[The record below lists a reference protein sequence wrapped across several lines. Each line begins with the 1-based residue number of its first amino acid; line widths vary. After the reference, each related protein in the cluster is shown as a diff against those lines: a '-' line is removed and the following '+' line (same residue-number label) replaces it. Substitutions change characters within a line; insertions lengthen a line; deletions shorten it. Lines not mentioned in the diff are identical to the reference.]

1 MKKLLLTGIAALFLA
16 GTAAYAADEELPPE
30 APSLPPSIT
39 VTPAPVPPLGW
50 IFSYYAPCADP
61 QCRTVVVN
69 VDAAGLAAGL
79 NVRTDPNGYPV
90 MSLVNGTPLIP
101 LQRAGNWLLVAPACD
116 LTPTWAW
123 SWTAGVP
130 LNRCWVY
137 F

>member
-16 GTAAYAADEELPPE
+16 STAACAADEELPPE
-30 APSLPPSIT
+30 APPPPPSIR
-39 VTPAPVPPLGW
+39 VTPAPAPVPPLGW
-50 IFSYYAPCADP
+50 VYSYYAPCADP
-61 QCRTVVVN
+61 GCRTVVVN
-69 VDAAGLAAGL
+69 VDAAGL
-79 NVRTDPNGYPV
+79 NVRTVPNGYPT